1 MARAADWA
9 SCSVAQ
15 VGVCGVATPP
25 GARKALSQQNTF
37 SKLFLVQNECTGDM
51 RCGAAEA
58 RPAALPRPQIMATL
72 SGLQLRWVEVLL
84 LPEDL
89 QARPGVGCSAAT
101 FVFAR
106 TMPHSR

>member
-58 RPAALPRPQIMATL
+58 RPAALPRPQIMAAQVRRV
-72 SGLQLRWVEVLL
+72 GVVLL
-84 LPEDL
+84 WEDSQEHL
-89 QARPGVGCSAAT
+89 EGSTVSL
-101 FVFAR
+101 
-106 TMPHSR
+106 

>member
-51 RCGAAEA
+51 RCGAAET
-58 RPAALPRPQIMATL
+58 RPAALPRPQIMAVQVRRV
-72 SGLQLRWVEVLL
+72 GVVLL
-84 LPEDL
+84 WEDSQEHL
-89 QARPGVGCSAAT
+89 EGSTVSL
-101 FVFAR
+101 
-106 TMPHSR
+106 